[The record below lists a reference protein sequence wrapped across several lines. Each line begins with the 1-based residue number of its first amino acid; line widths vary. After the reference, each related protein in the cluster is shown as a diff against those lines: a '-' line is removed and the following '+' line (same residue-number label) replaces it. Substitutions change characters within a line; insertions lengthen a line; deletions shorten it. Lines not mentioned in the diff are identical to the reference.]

1 MKHFDGFFEI
11 NYGNRLAYKT
21 VAEAIDL
28 AATGDDHRGC
38 LVYIYG
44 KSGSGKTTL
53 LDYMWNQYDNITFL
67 GAGVADVIE
76 GDHLKS
82 EIEMIEDVDLLSDD
96 PEENEMFMEAILQTG
111 VEEVF
116 HSDEKNLI
124 LIMTADTP
132 PEEAFTDREL
142 IRLIRK
148 GSVIEIKR

>member
-1 MKHFDGFFEI
+1 M
-11 NYGNRLAYKT
+11 
-21 VAEAIDL
+21 
-28 AATGDDHRGC
+28 
-38 LVYIYG
+38 YIYG
-44 KSGSGKTTL
+44 RLGSGKTSL
-53 LDYMWNQYDNITFL
+53 LNYMWNKYENITFL

-96 PEENEMFMEAILQTG
+96 SEENEMFKEAILQTG
-111 VEEVF
+111 VEEEF

-124 LIMTADTP
+124 LIVTADTP
-132 PEEAFTDREL
+132 PEEAFKDREL